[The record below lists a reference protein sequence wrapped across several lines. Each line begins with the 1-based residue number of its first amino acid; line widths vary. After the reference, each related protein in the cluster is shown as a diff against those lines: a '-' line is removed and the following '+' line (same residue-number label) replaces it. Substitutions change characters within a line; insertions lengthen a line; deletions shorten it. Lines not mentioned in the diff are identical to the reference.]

1 MTAGGATALP
11 AILRPPLLA
20 LWLALPLALAAC
32 AEDPAPPATGEMGEA
47 RALVAAGEMIGSR
60 PADQTEAD
68 AERIVP
74 Q

>member
-11 AILRPPLLA
+11 AILRLPLA

-47 RALVAAGEMIGSR
+47 RALAAAGEMIGSR
-60 PADQTEAD
+60 PAAQAEGEPAD
-68 AERIVP
+68 P